1 MKKIVCLSVLLLLV
15 FTLTGCEKAK
25 VMKCSRTSE
34 ISETMKISTEFKI
47 TYVNNTVKKVS
58 TIEKLTSKEGTY
70 LEAYKTSVE
79 STYAPYDDIKYYNY
93 DIEIEDDTL
102 ITKVNIDYSKI
113 DLKELIKADTNNS
126 ELISEGKID
135 FKKLVELYKS
145 IGSTCK

>member
-1 MKKIVCLSVLLLLV
+1 MKKLIYLPALLLLV
-15 FTLTGCEKAK
+15 FTMTGCEKVK
-25 VMKCSRTSE
+25 VMKCTRTAE
-34 ISETMKISTEFKI
+34 ISETMSISTNFTI

-58 TIEKLTSKEGTY
+58 TVEKLKSVDGTY

-79 STYAPYDDIKYYNY
+79 STYAPYDDIKHYDY

-102 ITKVNIDYSKI
+102 ITKVNIDYTKI
-113 DLKELIKADTNNS
+113 DLKDLIQADTNNS
-126 ELISEGKID
+126 NLITEGKID